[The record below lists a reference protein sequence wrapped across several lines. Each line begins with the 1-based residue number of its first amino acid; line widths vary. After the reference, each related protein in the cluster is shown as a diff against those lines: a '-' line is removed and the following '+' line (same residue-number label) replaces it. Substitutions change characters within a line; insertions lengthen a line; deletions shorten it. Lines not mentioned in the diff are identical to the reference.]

1 MASLDTIQESGLPIR
16 NRKGNP
22 QFIHPL
28 DLEQAVGSGVGLPL
42 TSGTGGE
49 YPSITS
55 GSASEIPLEQQDQTL
70 STTRKSGGVF
80 TLNFTTQA
88 QVKDNIRNLVLTSP
102 GERPYHP
109 NFGVGVYELLFD
121 NATDDVLALIEER
134 IGGQIEYWLPYVKL
148 HEAFVSRAE
157 NNPNR
162 VNIGVTYSAYNN
174 IDKEVVD
181 ILV

>member
-28 DLEQAVGSGVGLPL
+28 DLDNAIGIGVGLPL
-42 TSGTGGE
+42 TTGTGGE
-49 YPSITS
+49 YDSVV
-55 GSASEIPLEQQDQTL
+55 SASVVPMEQADQKL

-80 TLNFTTQA
+80 TVNHTTQA
-88 QVKDNIRNLVLTSP
+88 QVRDNIRNLVLTSP

-121 NATDDVLALIEER
+121 NATDEVLGVIEER
-134 IGGQIEYWLPYVKL
+134 IGGQIEYWLPYVQL
-148 HEAFVSRAE
+148 HEAFVSRAP

>member
-28 DLEQAVGSGVGLPL
+28 DLDKAVGIGVGLPL

-49 YPSITS
+49 YQSIV
-55 GSASEIPLEQQDQTL
+55 SASVVPLEQSDEKL
-70 STTRKSGGVF
+70 STARKSGGVF
-80 TLNFTTQA
+80 TLNYTTQQ

-121 NATDDVLALIEER
+121 NATDDVLTVIEER
-134 IGGQIEYWLPYVKL
+134 IGGQIEYWLPYVQL
-148 HEAFVSRAE
+148 HDAFVSRAE

-174 IDKEVVD
+174 IEKEVVD

>member
-28 DLEQAVGSGVGLPL
+28 DMDNAVGIGVGLPL
-42 TSGTGGE
+42 TNGSAGE
-49 YPSITS
+49 YTS
-55 GSASEIPLEQQDQTL
+55 VVSASVVPMEQSDEKID
-70 STTRKSGGVF
+70 STRKSGGVF
-80 TLNFTTQA
+80 TLNYTTQA

-121 NATDDVLALIEER
+121 NATDEVLGIIEER

>member
-1 MASLDTIQESGLPIR
+1 MAASLETIQESGLPIR

-22 QFIHPL
+22 QFLHPL
-28 DLEQAVGSGVGLPL
+28 DLESAVGIGVGLPL
-42 TSGTGGE
+42 TNGAGGE
-49 YPSITS
+49 YSTI
-55 GSASEIPLEQQDQTL
+55 ASSSVTPLEQSD
-70 STTRKSGGVF
+70 STISSARKTGGVF
-80 TLNFTTQA
+80 TVNFTTRD

-102 GERPYHP
+102 GERHYHP

-121 NATDDVLALIEER
+121 NATDDVLSLIEER
-134 IGGQIEYWLPYVKL
+134 IGGQIEYWLPYVTL
-148 HEAFVSRAE
+148 HEAFVSRAQ

-174 IDKEVVD
+174 IDKEIVD

>member
-1 MASLDTIQESGLPIR
+1 MAASLQTIQESGLPIR
-16 NRKGNP
+16 NRAGNP
-22 QFIHPL
+22 EFIHPL
-28 DLEQAVGSGVGLPL
+28 DFENAVGIGVGLPL
-42 TSGTGGE
+42 TSATGGE
-49 YPSITS
+49 YTS
-55 GSASEIPLEQQDQTL
+55 VVSASVVPLEQSDDKL
-70 STTRKSGGVF
+70 TTDRKTGGVF
-80 TLNFTTQA
+80 TVNYTTIE

-121 NATDDVLALIEER
+121 NATDEVLNTIEER
-134 IGGQIEYWLPYVKL
+134 VQGQIEYWLPYVTL
-148 HEAFVSRAE
+148 HEAFVSRAQ